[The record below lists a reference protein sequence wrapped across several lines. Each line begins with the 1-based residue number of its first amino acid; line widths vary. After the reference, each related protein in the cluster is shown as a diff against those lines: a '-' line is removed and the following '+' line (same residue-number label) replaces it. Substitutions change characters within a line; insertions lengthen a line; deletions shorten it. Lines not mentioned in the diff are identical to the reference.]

1 MLVLNILSYFDCVP
15 DCRLQLEAHKQA
27 DKTMQTKL
35 DLNLCTLDQ
44 KVSHMKGALLERD
57 LAIQRSD
64 RMIAQL
70 DQQRKTLQTQ
80 LENANKKLDDCAE
93 VERVLRQK
101 LKQALEQVKNVD
113 KDKDVIR
120 ATLELSAQKERD
132 ALISERK
139 MVEEHLRKTAED
151 LREKQRLE
159 EERDALIIEKK
170 MLEDHL
176 RKTTEGLQEKQKL
189 EDDPQT
195 LQGRL
200 FNASCELRN
209 AKQDIMAQETAGK
222 FINHSKFENTIPS
235 TLDMLKASQIA
246 ASILRN
252 EVVQQQEQL
261 KQNAE
266 LIEALKGQVEE
277 ANKKVKNVLDNP
289 SSALSPPISREH
301 QPPLKILESPFSLAG
316 RAENSLSPVFSN
328 LDKSVSVRLVEREP
342 PGVFGGGLRVEGVKN
357 VFKTLLMLDEE
368 EEGGGMIL
376 VPRLVPYF
384 SYGLYVNCCI

>member
-1 MLVLNILSYFDCVP
+1 
-15 DCRLQLEAHKQA
+15 
-27 DKTMQTKL
+27 
-35 DLNLCTLDQ
+35 
-44 KVSHMKGALLERD
+44 MKGALIERD

-101 LKQALEQVKNVD
+101 LKQALEQVKSVD
-113 KDKDVIR
+113 KDKHVIR

-159 EERDALIIEKK
+159 EERDALISEKK
-170 MLEDHL
+170 MLEEHL
-176 RKTTEGLQEKQKL
+176 RTTTEGLQEKQKL

-209 AKQDIMAQETAGK
+209 ANQDILAQETAGK
-222 FINHSKFENTIPS
+222 FINQSF
-235 TLDMLKASQIA
+235 
-246 ASILRN
+246 
-252 EVVQQQEQL
+252 
-261 KQNAE
+261 
-266 LIEALKGQVEE
+266 
-277 ANKKVKNVLDNP
+277 
-289 SSALSPPISREH
+289 
-301 QPPLKILESPFSLAG
+301 
-316 RAENSLSPVFSN
+316 
-328 LDKSVSVRLVEREP
+328 
-342 PGVFGGGLRVEGVKN
+342 
-357 VFKTLLMLDEE
+357 
-368 EEGGGMIL
+368 
-376 VPRLVPYF
+376 
-384 SYGLYVNCCI
+384 

>member
-1 MLVLNILSYFDCVP
+1 MLVLMILSCFDCVP

-35 DLNLCTLDQ
+35 DLNLCTLDH
-44 KVSHMKGALLERD
+44 KFAHMKGALLERD
-57 LAIQRSD
+57 LAIQHSD

-80 LENANKKLDDCAE
+80 LENANKKLDDGAE

-120 ATLELSAQKERD
+120 ATMEVSAQKERD

-151 LREKQRLE
+151 LREKHRLE

-170 MLEDHL
+170 MLEEHL

-200 FNASCELRN
+200 FKASCELRN
-209 AKQDIMAQETAGK
+209 AKQDIMAQETAGNSL
-222 FINHSKFENTIPS
+222 IILN
-235 TLDMLKASQIA
+235 LKM
-246 ASILRN
+246 
-252 EVVQQQEQL
+252 
-261 KQNAE
+261 
-266 LIEALKGQVEE
+266 
-277 ANKKVKNVLDNP
+277 
-289 SSALSPPISREH
+289 LSPPH
-301 QPPLKILESPFSLAG
+301 
-316 RAENSLSPVFSN
+316 
-328 LDKSVSVRLVEREP
+328 
-342 PGVFGGGLRVEGVKN
+342 
-357 VFKTLLMLDEE
+357 
-368 EEGGGMIL
+368 
-376 VPRLVPYF
+376 
-384 SYGLYVNCCI
+384 